1 MLTIA
6 FGGCESLASVD
17 ADMLSFSGNRSHRSL
32 YGAVRSDPFRDT
44 RREPTSAQ
52 GRARRSLFPQNDMMS
67 AGPRGTGNF
76 YGAQRIDPTVENRTG
91 PWQPGEALS
100 TRRTSDRS
108 RHSLSQVFA
117 EGLLDDDEMSDM
129 DAQHINGDDRRH
141 DFELQVENVHD
152 QQSLRWSDIKALLSS
167 EFSKFHD
174 HLEQLS
180 DRMCDVEDTMVDL
193 EKKVTDI
200 ENESSLSSGSGSTS
214 TTPAGSQKRKRRSPL
229 SLQV

>member
-1 MLTIA
+1 MTLCA
-6 FGGCESLASVD
+6 HAYCSCCGSLASVD

-32 YGAVRSDPFRDT
+32 YGAVRSDPFRHT

-67 AGPRGTGNF
+67 AGPRGT
-76 YGAQRIDPTVENRTG
+76 AQRINPTVENRTG

-100 TRRTSDRS
+100 TQRTSDRS

-117 EGLLDDDEMSDM
+117 EGLLDDDEMTDM
-129 DAQHINGDDRRH
+129 NGDDRRH
-141 DFELQVENVHD
+141 DFELQAENVHD

-174 HLEQLS
+174 HLENLS
-180 DRMCDVEDTMVDL
+180 DRMCDVEYTMVEL